1 MLYLDVFI
9 LTHVKMEMSPNGA
22 GICGGEHN
30 VWKPRKEVGLEI
42 SKEWRVWTGPG
53 GIRWRRS

>member
-1 MLYLDVFI
+1 
-9 LTHVKMEMSPNGA
+9 MEVSPNGD
-22 GICGGEHN
+22 GICGGEHS

-53 GIRWRRS
+53 GTRWRSVSQGGLVIRVGRAG